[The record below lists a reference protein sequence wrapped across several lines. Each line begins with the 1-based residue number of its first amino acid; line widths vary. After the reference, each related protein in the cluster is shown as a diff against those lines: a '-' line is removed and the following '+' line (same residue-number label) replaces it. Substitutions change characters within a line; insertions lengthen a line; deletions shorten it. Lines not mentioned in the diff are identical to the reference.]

1 VVSSAGEG
9 VVATLSWGAPPGAAS
24 AGDRSDGDGTG
35 GGDTVTLLDAAA
47 GSDEGAAALS
57 LSVRNS
63 GSAVAGCCSTDA
75 GISAGD
81 GFARSA

>member
-35 GGDTVTLLDAAA
+35 GDDAVPLIDVAA
-47 GSDEGAAALS
+47 GSDEGAATLS

-63 GSAVAGCCSTDA
+63 GSAVAGC
-75 GISAGD
+75 
-81 GFARSA
+81 